1 MNCFWK
7 DVEGQVMTRYFALDE
22 YPIYIKAGAVLP
34 MYNDKVMNLNGKDET
49 IVLNVIPGKT
59 SSEFTLYEDNGD
71 NKIII
76 RGICSRLLFTLKR
89 RAQNRR

>member
-1 MNCFWK
+1 
-7 DVEGQVMTRYFALDE
+7 
-22 YPIYIKAGAVLP
+22 

-71 NKIII
+71 DKNYQ
-76 RGICSRLLFTLKR
+76 RNLLRLLFTLKR
-89 RAQNRR
+89 RAQN

>member
-1 MNCFWK
+1 
-7 DVEGQVMTRYFALDE
+7 MTRYFALDE

-71 NKIII
+71 DKNYQKEFATTAIHSEKT
-76 RGICSRLLFTLKR
+76 GS
-89 RAQNRR
+89 N